1 MAYSS
6 GLVKGV
12 IKKLSKPVFF
22 FSSPLTLDSFSILRC
37 LLLSLWKVP
46 WAYPAH
52 TYKLSAAPGK
62 KKKKRNFLHWG
73 NDTKDLHMSKTEN

>member
-22 FSSPLTLDSFSILRC
+22 FFFSFPLTLDSFSTLRC

-52 TYKLSAAPGK
+52 TYKLSTAPGK
-62 KKKKRNFLHWG
+62 KKWNFLHWG
-73 NDTKDLHMSKTEN
+73 NYTKDLHMSKTEN